1 MDPDG
6 KRTPKQKLLLQCTT
20 DELLE
25 DLYSDKYGLG
35 GMVRTLNGEKL
46 ISKKMLGLLF
56 PKELRFISNRY
67 KEFCCCEYCVQMDYL
82 QDALN
87 RYRRDQLKFLQS
99 EYRKLPDTTP
109 SQQIIKLEKENELK
123 LYKNEAFDGD

>member
-20 DELLE
+20 NELLE

-35 GMVRTLNGEKL
+35 NINRTLNGKKL
-46 ISKKMLGLLF
+46 ISKHMLGLFF
-56 PKELRFISNRY
+56 PKELRFISNGY
-67 KEFCCCEYCVQMDYL
+67 KEFCCYEYCVQMNYL

-87 RYRRDQLKFLQS
+87 C
-99 EYRKLPDTTP
+99 
-109 SQQIIKLEKENELK
+109 
-123 LYKNEAFDGD
+123 